1 MSSKALATGDPF
13 SFAFRITPAG
23 FGAFGLSRLAPI
35 PHVPASY
42 SGPDEIPLRS
52 ARLDCIKDQYK
63 SESSSSL
70 TFCNFSRSVCRF
82 IRKMTRRPPL
92 CPGAFRQGRIHEME
106 QMEQKRGGGR
116 NGTMTTNY
124 LRRHFGTVVSFSTV
138 PLTFP
143 GQLSTLNQPSA

>member
-13 SFAFRITPAG
+13 SFAFRIPPAG

-35 PHVPASY
+35 PHVPPSY

-92 CPGAFRQGRIHEME
+92 CPGAFRQG
-106 QMEQKRGGGR
+106 GGADTG
-116 NGTMTTNY
+116 NGTKTGWGSEWNNDHQLLAQAFWY
-124 LRRHFGTVVSFSTV
+124 SCLIFHRSID
-138 PLTFP
+138 LP
-143 GQLSTLNQPSA
+143 GSSP